1 MVGGRDWAGDCWYD
15 LHHLHDYRRM
25 VGSDPANGYLV
36 YLDLLGMIWKIL
48 YGVLVVAIL
57 AGGCYNDRKV
67 IKDKE

>member
-1 MVGGRDWAGDCWYD
+1 
-15 LHHLHDYRRM
+15 M

-36 YLDLLGMIWKIL
+36 SVDLLRMIWKIL